1 MTFKFNN
8 VYIKNTAT
16 IAGHL
21 EAKGPLNK
29 YFDKTHKNFYVN
41 SKSLEK
47 SEVNLQKESIDTLID
62 KENITKEEIDILIS
76 GDLQNQITASSY
88 AAKNYEIPFIG
99 VYSACA
105 TSTQSIILAATILES
120 KKAKNIIC
128 TTSSNNLVSEKQFRN
143 PVEYGAPST
152 KTKTFT
158 STGGASILLTNEET
172 NIKITSGTIG
182 KIIDLNQNN
191 PNHMGAVMAPAAA
204 DTIYNHLKNN
214 NEKVSDYDLILT
226 GDLGIYG
233 KKILKEY
240 INQKYKIKLKEN
252 YDDCGTM
259 LYDMK
264 NQKEITA
271 GGSGPV
277 CSTLVTYGY
286 IYNEMKNKNL
296 KKVLFV
302 ATGALFSPTFIY
314 QKENIL
320 SIAHAI
326 TMEVVKWPI

>member
-1 MTFKFNN
+1 MTFTFNN
-8 VYIKNTAT
+8 VYIKNTST
-16 IAGHL
+16 VAGVL
-21 EAKGPLNK
+21 EKNGMFGK
-29 YFDKTHKNFYVN
+29 YFDKTYNNYYIN

-47 SEVNLQKESIDTLID
+47 SEVNLQKESIDILIE
-62 KENITKEEIDILIS
+62 KEKISKEEIDILIS

-88 AAKNYEIPFIG
+88 AAKDYEIPFLGIF
-99 VYSACA
+99 SACA
-105 TSTQSIILAATILES
+105 TIVEGMILTSIILDN

-128 TTSSNNLVSEKQFRN
+128 TTSSNNLAEEKQFRN
-143 PVEYGAPST
+143 PVEYGVPSP

-158 STGGASILLTNEET
+158 STGGASILLTNEKT

-182 KIIDLNQNN
+182 KIMDLNQKDV
-191 PNHMGAVMAPAAA
+191 NHMGAVMAPAAA

-214 NEKVSDYDLILT
+214 KETINDYDLILT

-240 INQKYKIKLKEN
+240 MNQEYNIKLGDN
-252 YDDCGTM
+252 YNDCGAM

-277 CSTLVTYGY
+277 CSALVTFSY
-286 IYNEMKNKNL
+286 IYNKLKNKEI
-296 KKVLFV
+296 KRVLLV
-302 ATGALFSPTFIY
+302 ATGALFSPTFLY
-314 QKENIL
+314 QKESIL

-326 TMEVVKWPI
+326 VMEVEE

>member
-1 MTFKFNN
+1 MTFEFNN

-16 IAGHL
+16 IAGHI
-21 EAKGPLNK
+21 ETKGPLNK
-29 YFDKTHKNFYVN
+29 YFDKTHKDFYVN

-62 KENITKEEIDILIS
+62 KEDITKEEIDILIS

-88 AAKNYEIPFIG
+88 AAKDYEIPFIG

-105 TSTQSIILAATILES
+105 TSTQSIILASTILES

-143 PVEYGAPST
+143 PVEYGAPSP

-158 STGGASILLTNEET
+158 STGGASILLTNEKT

-182 KIIDLNQNN
+182 KIMDLNQNN

-214 NEKVSDYDLILT
+214 HEKASDYDLILT

-233 KKILKEY
+233 KKNLKEY
-240 INQKYKIKLKEN
+240 MNQKYKIKLGEN
-252 YDDCGTM
+252 YDDCGAM

-277 CSTLVTYGY
+277 CSALVTYGY
-286 IYNEMKNKNL
+286 IYNQMKNKNL

>member
-1 MTFKFNN
+1 MLL
-8 VYIKNTAT
+8 YI
-16 IAGHL
+16 IIR
-21 EAKGPLNK
+21 
-29 YFDKTHKNFYVN
+29 
-41 SKSLEK
+41 
-47 SEVNLQKESIDTLID
+47 Q
-62 KENITKEEIDILIS
+62 NITKEKIDILIS

-88 AAKNYEIPFIG
+88 AAKDYEIPFIG

-105 TSTQSIILAATILES
+105 TSTQSIILASTIIES

-143 PVEYGAPST
+143 PVEYGAPSP

-158 STGGASILLTNEET
+158 STGGASILLTNEKT

-182 KIIDLNQNN
+182 KIIDLNQND

-240 INQKYKIKLKEN
+240 MDQKYKIKLGEN

-259 LYDMK
+259 LYDIK

-277 CSTLVTYGY
+277 CSALVTYGY
-286 IYNEMKNKNL
+286 IYNQMKKKNL

-314 QKENIL
+314 QKQNIL

-326 TMEVVKWPI
+326 TMEVVK